1 MRAIVSI
8 LVGLAVFAGCA
19 AAWWFY
25 WPVWQIEA
33 RVKTKLPEARAPHF
47 TNVTY
52 NRATHAG
59 CGYVNANNG
68 TGGAVRKTHFV
79 LMPDG
84 SLQLDPNDPVRGT
97 TLQQLEVLRKHAN
110 YLTLVY
116 THCAPR

>member
-8 LVGLAVFAGCA
+8 LAGIAVFAGCA

-25 WPVWQIEA
+25 WPVWQVQTQ
-33 RVKTKLPEARAPHF
+33 VKTKLPDARSPLF
-47 TNVTY
+47 SNVTY

-59 CGYVNANNG
+59 CGYVKAIHGPN
-68 TGGAVRKTHFV
+68 GAVAKTHFV

-84 SLQLDPNDPVRGT
+84 NLQLDPNASVRGT
-97 TLQQLEVLRKHAN
+97 TLQQLEALRKHAN

-116 THCAPR
+116 THCATG